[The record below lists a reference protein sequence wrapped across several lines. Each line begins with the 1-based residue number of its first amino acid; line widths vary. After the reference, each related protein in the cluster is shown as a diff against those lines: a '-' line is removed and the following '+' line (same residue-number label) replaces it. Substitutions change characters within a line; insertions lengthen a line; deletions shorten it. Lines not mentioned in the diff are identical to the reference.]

1 VNDVRTVEPVFLRT
15 RRMIPRKGA
24 FVMSVVIICFG
35 FYVLYPIILIAIQSF
50 NVADKLLDPPQW
62 GLKNWKTAFQDPQLL
77 QSLLNTG
84 LIFGSVTA
92 IGFPI
97 AVFIAWALARVR
109 MPFSHGLELLF
120 WMAYMVP
127 TLSMTMGW
135 IFLAD
140 PTVGLLNKAIRELF
154 VLDSS
159 EGPFNIFSITGIVW
173 VHLMTRG
180 ISDKVMLLTPAF
192 RNMDVTLEEAARIS
206 GASNIMTMMR
216 VTLPVMLPP
225 MVVVFALHITRTFE
239 SFEIERLLGV
249 PFGFFVYSTKIFELV
264 REQEPPA
271 YGEATALASIT
282 LLVVALIIPLQR
294 WLIQRRLYTT
304 VTGSYKPGLVDIG
317 RWRLVVFSFIVV
329 ILMLMLLAPL
339 VSLIL
344 GSVMF
349 RAGIFSLT
357 PTFGLDH
364 WRIVLSDQLFLNSL
378 MNTVW
383 LASTTALISPILFS
397 LVAYLIVRTKW
408 PGRNL
413 LDSLI
418 WISTALPG
426 MLSGLGLLWM
436 FTGTPFLLP
445 LYGTLVPLLIVVVL
459 QGKTTGTQMLKA
471 VFVQMGSDMEEQA
484 RVSGAGWLRAF
495 FLIWLPIITP
505 TLVLIGTLNFV
516 MAATTTSSII
526 LLATRGTQTL
536 SILALELAD
545 PAVGMREAAGVVSLI
560 IMMLSMAAAL
570 AARRVGYRI
579 GLRGK

>member
-1 VNDVRTVEPVFLRT
+1 
-15 RRMIPRKGA
+15 
-24 FVMSVVIICFG
+24 
-35 FYVLYPIILIAIQSF
+35 
-50 NVADKLLDPPQW
+50 
-62 GLKNWKTAFQDPQLL
+62 
-77 QSLLNTG
+77 
-84 LIFGSVTA
+84 
-92 IGFPI
+92 
-97 AVFIAWALARVR
+97 
-109 MPFSHGLELLF
+109 
-120 WMAYMVP
+120 
-127 TLSMTMGW
+127 
-135 IFLAD
+135 
-140 PTVGLLNKAIRELF
+140 
-154 VLDSS
+154 
-159 EGPFNIFSITGIVW
+159 
-173 VHLMTRG
+173 MTRG

-206 GASNIMTMMR
+206 GASNIRTMMR

-225 MVVVFALHITRTFE
+225 MVVVLALHITRIFE
-239 SFEIERLLGV
+239 SFEVERLLGV

-271 YGEATALASIT
+271 YGQATALASIT
-282 LLVVALIIPLQR
+282 LFVVALIIPIQR

-304 VTGSYKPGLVDIG
+304 VTGSYKPGLVDLG
-317 RWRLVVFSFIVV
+317 RWRQVVFGFIVAV
-329 ILMLMLLAPL
+329 LILMLAAPL
-339 VSLIL
+339 VSLVL

-357 PTFGLDH
+357 PAFSLDH
-364 WRIVLSDQLFLNSL
+364 WTFVLNDQLFLNSL

-397 LVAYLIVRTKW
+397 ILAYLIVRTKW

-418 WISTALPG
+418 WTSTALPG
-426 MLSGLGLLWM
+426 MLSSLGLLWM

-445 LYGTLVPLLIVVVL
+445 LYGTLVPLLIVVVI
-459 QGKTTGTQMLKA
+459 QGKATGTQLLKS
-471 VFVQMGSDMEEQA
+471 VFVQVGSDMEEQA
-484 RVSGAGWLRAF
+484 RVSGAGWFKAF
-495 FLIWLPIITP
+495 FRIWMPIIMP

-560 IMMLSMAAAL
+560 IMILSMVAAL
-570 AARRVGYRI
+570 TARRVGYRL
-579 GLRGK
+579 GLRSK